1 MDDGVS
7 SRSEDENSVGDAD
20 SYGSGG
26 ESPVVI
32 ETEDV
37 KPTLNINGEVTAPS
51 AASQPGISAG
61 LVSSGAYPGV
71 MYQTSNGMVYA
82 APSSALPN
90 GVIFSLSPQI
100 DPGGDGSSS
109 NRSQGSFR
117 QQLIT
122 IPFPMLSTN
131 PGGNGIKTDRDDQ
144 EAADLSKNR
153 K

>member
-51 AASQPGISAG
+51 AASQPGIS
-61 LVSSGAYPGV
+61 
-71 MYQTSNGMVYA
+71 
-82 APSSALPN
+82 
-90 GVIFSLSPQI
+90 
-100 DPGGDGSSS
+100 GGDGSSS